1 MNRSIVRPRLLVFLA
16 VVTGAGVVLLANVH
30 LVYVAFQ
37 SSPDC
42 VRHLKVKSDQL
53 GTYRAANSA
62 C

>member
-1 MNRSIVRPRLLVFLA
+1 MNLGIVRPKLLVLLVVATGLA
-16 VVTGAGVVLLANVH
+16 VVLLANVH

-37 SSPDC
+37 SRPDC
-42 VRHLKVKSDQL
+42 VHHLKVKSEQL